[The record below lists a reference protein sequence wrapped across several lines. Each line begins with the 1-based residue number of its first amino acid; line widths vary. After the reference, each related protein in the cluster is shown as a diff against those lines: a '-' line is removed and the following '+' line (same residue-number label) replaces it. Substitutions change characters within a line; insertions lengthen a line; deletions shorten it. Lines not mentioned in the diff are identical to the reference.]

1 MKRATIYG
9 SALLLLLCTC
19 GNVANNTKNS
29 EEVQTEQR
37 TEAEEKKPEGTVFFN
52 ISLEEALAKATEED
66 KYVLVDCHTK
76 TCGPCRKMEK
86 TVFPQIKCGEFI
98 NSRFV
103 PIMVDMEEEAGIA
116 IAEKYKVGIYPTY
129 LVLSPDGNKQGE
141 IVGAEFNLNDFI
153 AMFKK
158 ILHEK

>member
-52 ISLEEALAKATEED
+52 ISLEEALAKANEED

>member
-1 MKRATIYG
+1 MKRVIIYG
-9 SALLLLLCTC
+9 SALLVLLCTC
-19 GNVANNTKNS
+19 GNVADRTKND
-29 EEVQTEQR
+29 EKVQAEQR
-37 TEAEEKKPEGTVFFN
+37 VEAEEKKPEGTVFFN
-52 ISLEEALAKATEED
+52 ISLEEALAKANEEG